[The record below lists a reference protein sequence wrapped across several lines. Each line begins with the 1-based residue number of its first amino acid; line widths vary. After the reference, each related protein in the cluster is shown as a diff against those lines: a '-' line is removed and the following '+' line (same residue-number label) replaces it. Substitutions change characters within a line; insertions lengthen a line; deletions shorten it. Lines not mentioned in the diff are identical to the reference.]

1 MNLTLTEEHNAI
13 IEMAKR
19 YAISMLTPVAA
30 RLDCSENNV
39 EDRVLFLNNLQGLA
53 ELGFMGMNVKA
64 QYGGSEVGTIAF
76 SLAITE
82 IAKACAST
90 AVTVSVNNMVG
101 EVIQT
106 IASEEQK
113 NKYLPKRCWN

>member
-39 EDRVLFLNNLQGLA
+39 EDRVLFLNNL
-53 ELGFMGMNVKA
+53 
-64 QYGGSEVGTIAF
+64 
-76 SLAITE
+76 
-82 IAKACAST
+82 
-90 AVTVSVNNMVG
+90 
-101 EVIQT
+101 
-106 IASEEQK
+106 
-113 NKYLPKRCWN
+113 